1 MTDREFDRSMDQI
14 RQGQKEGLRL
24 IYEEYGTFIYKTLL
38 SVVKSPQD
46 AEDLTSDLFLRLW
59 QKAEQYRHG
68 AGHKAYLARIAHN
81 MAVDHLRSR
90 GRLSFTLD
98 DEEENFD
105 PPDQSRTDDTAESG
119 ISFDEAINSLPEPEG
134 EIVNLHIGMELT
146 FREIAEA
153 LKMPIGTVTWKYRS
167 AIDRLRKTVKG
178 GTLV

>member
-1 MTDREFDRSMDQI
+1 MTDREFDHSMEQI
-14 RQGQKEGLRL
+14 RHGQKEGLRR

-38 SVVKSPQD
+38 SVVKSPPD

-59 QKAEQYRHG
+59 QKSEQYKRG
-68 AGHKAYLARIAHN
+68 TGHKAYLARIAHN

-98 DEEENFD
+98 DEEQGFD
-105 PPDQSRTDDTAESG
+105 LPDQSRTDDTAESS
-119 ISFDEAINSLPEPEG
+119 ISFDEALRSLPEAEG
-134 EIVNLHIGMELT
+134 EIVNLHIGLELT

-167 AIDRLRKTVKG
+167 AIDRLRETVKG